1 MAHLD
6 MIETGGDANL
16 AALFWWRRETASE
29 SPTVSSLT
37 QRLMTLGERA
47 APAPQVGDLPGNR
60 LRANAA
66 ARRGAVPPT
75 RADDDEVDADLL
87 AAIQYE
93 RRQAMLAVATGIV
106 ATAAPVT
113 AAVYAATNHE
123 TVALGCAMAGMFAAS
138 FALYHALRWFLLM
151 RSDALPKVLF

>member
-6 MIETGGDANL
+6 LIETRGDANL
-16 AALFWWRRETASE
+16 AALFWWRRDASPE
-29 SPTVSSLT
+29 SAPAVPLA
-37 QRLMTLGERA
+37 QRLMSLAERA
-47 APAPQVGDLPGNR
+47 VPAPQLADLPGNR

-66 ARRGAVPPT
+66 MRRAAAAPAS
-75 RADDDEVDADLL
+75 ADDDIIDPDLL

-93 RRQAMLAVATGIV
+93 RRNAMFALATGIV
-106 ATAAPVT
+106 ATAAPAT
-113 AAVYAATNHE
+113 AAIYAATNHE